1 MPAAP
6 RRWFANFGNLERNE
20 MFFCTFWNTWFC
32 THMAHIF
39 DNMCHMGAQPCM
51 PESTKK
57 YHSFICSPQR
67 EKCVVVI
74 KPVVAELQTGVVFL
88 FFCRRGGKKR
98 EKLHPVA
105 FSDNGFIT
113 GTHFWRR
120 GEQIKQVFSLFSRL
134 LVSEQ
139 IWTVFYLFAS
149 LNNLDK

>member
-1 MPAAP
+1 MSITETIASEYSTENALFS
-6 RRWFANFGNLERNE
+6 RTSEARASISWASKLASTSARSLESKVNLLE
-20 MFFCTFWNTWFC
+20 
-32 THMAHIF
+32 
-39 DNMCHMGAQPCM
+39 
-51 PESTKK
+51 K

-113 GTHFWRR
+113 GTHF
-120 GEQIKQVFSLFSRL
+120 
-134 LVSEQ
+134 
-139 IWTVFYLFAS
+139 
-149 LNNLDK
+149 